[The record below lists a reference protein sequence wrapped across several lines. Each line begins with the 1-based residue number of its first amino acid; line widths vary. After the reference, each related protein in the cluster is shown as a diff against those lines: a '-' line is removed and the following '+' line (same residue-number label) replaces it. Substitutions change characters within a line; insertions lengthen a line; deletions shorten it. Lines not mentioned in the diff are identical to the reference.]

1 MGTSKCLFSQVES
14 PALLTQRLQHVWITQ
29 GHPALLIHTK
39 RLLSENTGH
48 VKMWNF
54 SHHFWFCGGCL
65 PFSLPGLPDGS
76 LQLGKMRIRNGR
88 STQPSKFTAGFSQ
101 VFDGLSWFFLFCTS
115 SSTICAIPINS
126 CEWFVC
132 LILHAEC
139 WKSTLKLWK
148 NNGERM
154 YNWK

>member
-1 MGTSKCLFSQVES
+1 MGTSKCLFSQVRALHCS
-14 PALLTQRLQHVWITQ
+14 PRGCSTCASPRAIQLCLSRPKGCSQRL
-29 GHPALLIHTK
+29 GK
-39 RLLSENTGH
+39 
-48 VKMWNF
+48 F
-54 SHHFWFCGGCL
+54 SHHFWISGGRL
-65 PFSLPGLPDGS
+65 PVPLPELPVGS
-76 LQLGKMRIRNGR
+76 LQLGKMRRRNGR
-88 STQPSKFTAGFSQ
+88 STQPAKFTAGSSQ
-101 VFDGLSWFFLFCTS
+101 VLDGLSWFFLFCTS

-148 NNGERM
+148 NNGESM

>member
-1 MGTSKCLFSQVES
+1 MSLLPGGEPCTPHPEAPSLVDHPGSSSSCLSRPKGCS
-14 PALLTQRLQHVWITQ
+14 LKLW
-29 GHPALLIHTK
+29 K
-39 RLLSENTGH
+39 
-48 VKMWNF
+48 F
-54 SHHFWFCGGCL
+54 SHHFWFSGCL
-65 PFSLPGLPDGS
+65 PFPLPELPVGS
-76 LQLGKMRIRNGR
+76 LQLGKMRNRNGR
-88 STQPSKFTAGFSQ
+88 STQPAKFTAGFSQ

-148 NNGERM
+148 NNGESM